1 MKKDI
6 DIVAMVQRR
15 ATKMIPT
22 MKGLTYE
29 ERLKKLKLPTLTYR
43 RLRGDMI
50 EVYKIMHH
58 IYDPEVADILK
69 PAIYM
74 GGRGHNFKLFHPH
87 SRTSLRK
94 NFFTVRVVEKW
105 NQLPSE
111 VVNAPSVLA
120 FERRLDKHWSRQPM
134 LYDWAAELMRTRHV
148 EL

>member
-6 DIVAMVQRR
+6 EVVESVQRR

-22 MKGLTYE
+22 MKGLSYE

-50 EVYKIMHH
+50 EVYKIMNHV
-58 IYDPEVADILK
+58 YDPEVADILE
-69 PAIYM
+69 PAIYT

-87 SRTSLRK
+87 CRTNLRK

-105 NQLPSE
+105 NQLPPE
-111 VVNAPSVLA
+111 VVNAPSVQA
-120 FERRLDKHWSRQPM
+120 F
-134 LYDWAAELMRTRHV
+134 
-148 EL
+148 